1 MLRGQASGNGNTG
14 TDAKLGSGASG
25 RLIDRIVLL
34 PPRSKH
40 LILLCADIITTGFSV
55 LLAAFA
61 AELHSI
67 PGVTQ
72 LVLLYGSLFGVALLF
87 LLHRFGAHKT
97 VIRYARR
104 ESYYSIV
111 VPVLIAATISG
122 LGALVFGNRE
132 MWGLLYISAIT
143 SGFLLLS
150 SRAVAA
156 ALLNRGDTS
165 RSLAQYERVAIY
177 GTGEPA
183 RQLAQALRGGHSYLP
198 VMFVEDSNQLVGRI
212 LCGLPVNHS
221 RCLADAKARNGVTQ
235 IFIANPT
242 LTVRCKAELS
252 SRFVALGLMV
262 KVVPGIDELASGR
275 YRIDD
280 LREVQIEDLLGRDAV
295 EPFPQLLDG
304 TIQDRCVM
312 VSGAGGS
319 IGSELCRQIALRA
332 PRRIVLLECNEFAL
346 YKIECE
352 LRAVQQEQKL
362 QWELIPALGSIG
374 DVKLVRRLL
383 ADYVVDTVYHA
394 AAYKHVP
401 LVESNVLSAL
411 DNNVFETE
419 AFARCVAASQVS
431 RFVLISSDKA
441 VRPVSVMGATKR
453 LQEMTIQRVFG
464 EKKSIRFCAVRFGNV
479 LGSSGSVVPLFTDQ
493 IRRGGPVT
501 VTHPDVTRYFM
512 TIPEAVQLVL
522 QAGALASRGEIFI
535 LDMGQPVKIVDMAQR
550 MIRLSGK
557 TVQDENNPDGDIAVV
572 FTGLR
577 PGEKMFEELVI
588 GNNVSGTVHPRIFC
602 ADERSLP
609 REIFD
614 QQLLRLRQSLDNIDE
629 KSARRICAR
638 LTGEQLPPE
647 SVEVEAVDA
656 VVAKQKLEQPAFGA
670 GRVAHN

>member
-1 MLRGQASGNGNTG
+1 VLRGLASSKTG
-14 TDAKLGSGASG
+14 RDAEPGSGVAG
-25 RLIDRIVLL
+25 RYLDKIVRL
-34 PPRSKH
+34 PPHSKH
-40 LILLCADIITTGFSV
+40 LILLSADVITTGFSV
-55 LLAAFA
+55 LLAAAA
-61 AELHSI
+61 AELHAI
-67 PGVTQ
+67 PGVTE
-72 LVLLYGSLFGVALLF
+72 LVVLYGSLFAVALLF

-104 ESYYSIV
+104 DSYYSII
-111 VPVLIAATISG
+111 VPVLIAAAISG

-132 MWGLLYISAIT
+132 MWGLLYIAAIT

-156 ALLNRGDTS
+156 ALLNRGTS
-165 RSLAQYERVAIY
+165 TRPAAQFERVAIY

-183 RQLAQALRGGHSYLP
+183 RQLAQALVGGHSYQP
-198 VMFVEDSNQLVGRI
+198 VMFIEDSPSLVGRI
-212 LCGLPVNHS
+212 LCGLPVKHSKTLAEARS
-221 RCLADAKARNGVTQ
+221 RCGVTQ
-235 IFIANPT
+235 LFIADPA
-242 LTVRCKAELS
+242 LTVRSKAELS
-252 SRFVALGLMV
+252 TRFVALGLMV

-295 EPFPQLLDG
+295 EPFPNLLDA
-304 TIQDRCVM
+304 TIHGRCVM
-312 VSGAGGS
+312 VTGAGGS

-332 PRRIVLLECNEFAL
+332 PQRIIALECNEFAL

-352 LRAVQQEQKL
+352 LRAVAQEQNLK
-362 QWELIPALGSIG
+362 WDLIPALGSIG

-383 ADYVVDTVYHA
+383 QDYAVDTVYHA

-401 LVESNVLSAL
+401 LVESNVISAL
-411 DNNVFETE
+411 QNNVFETE
-419 AFARCVAASQVS
+419 SFARNVAASQVS

-453 LQEMTIQRVFG
+453 LQEMTMQRVFA

-501 VTHPDVTRYFM
+501 VTHPEVTRYFM

-557 TVQDENNPDGDIAVV
+557 TVLDETNPDGDIAIV

-588 GNNVSGTVHPRIFC
+588 GNNVGGTVHPRIFC

-614 QQLLRLRQSLDNIDE
+614 QQLLRLKQSIDGSDE

-638 LTGEQLPPE
+638 LTGEQLQPE
-647 SVEVEAVDA
+647 SVEPEIDP
-656 VVAKQKLEQPAFGA
+656 VVAKQKVEQAAFVA
-670 GRVAHN
+670 GRLAHN